1 MDQAGSHFQVLFL
14 CPIVN
19 LILIKLFYG
28 CSYFISRIF
37 IVLPQSLTQVPSL
50 PFLSSPPNVP
60 SIKLV
65 FYFITLKYVICYH
78 TIIEKVSFMRRLK
91 INDILKLEKWNCC
104 KMLCWDKSPITS
116 LSPRRG
122 CAALST
128 QNPQIVST
136 FVPNGR
142 WRILSHYRGS
152 NKVSLSSDRF

>member
-50 PFLSSPPNVP
+50 PFLSYSPPNVP

-116 LSPRRG
+116 LSPCRRL
-122 CAALST
+122 CSS
-128 QNPQIVST
+128 QQQIGST

>member
-37 IVLPQSLTQVPSL
+37 IVLPQSLTQVTMVPSL
-50 PFLSSPPNVP
+50 LPSPPTVP

-65 FYFITLKYVICYH
+65 FYFITLEYVICYH

-91 INDILKLEKWNCC
+91 INDILKLEK
-104 KMLCWDKSPITS
+104 
-116 LSPRRG
+116 
-122 CAALST
+122 
-128 QNPQIVST
+128 
-136 FVPNGR
+136 
-142 WRILSHYRGS
+142 
-152 NKVSLSSDRF
+152 